1 MKTNNVSMNSKDS
14 QPGMSNPQHVDG
26 YRQKDGNKDGFEKQ
40 EKEEK

>member
-1 MKTNNVSMNSKDS
+1 MKTNHANMKSY
-14 QPGMSNPQHVDG
+14 PGMSNPQHVDS